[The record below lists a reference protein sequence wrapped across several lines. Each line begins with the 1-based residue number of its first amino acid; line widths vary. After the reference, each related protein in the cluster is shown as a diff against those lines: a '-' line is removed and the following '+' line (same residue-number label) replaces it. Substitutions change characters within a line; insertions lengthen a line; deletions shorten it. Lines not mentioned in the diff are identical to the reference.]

1 MNARSKPTES
11 HRHPDIRLTLTLMS
25 HTAWN
30 VGRELTN
37 PGEDEWMCMAWQFG
51 RRTRTSDRTYQ
62 ASPSPAA
69 GEPRDT
75 PSPDSV

>member
-51 RRTRTSDRTYQ
+51 RRKRYLRSHVPGTFSGSRR
-62 ASPSPAA
+62 AS
-69 GEPRDT
+69 
-75 PSPDSV
+75 